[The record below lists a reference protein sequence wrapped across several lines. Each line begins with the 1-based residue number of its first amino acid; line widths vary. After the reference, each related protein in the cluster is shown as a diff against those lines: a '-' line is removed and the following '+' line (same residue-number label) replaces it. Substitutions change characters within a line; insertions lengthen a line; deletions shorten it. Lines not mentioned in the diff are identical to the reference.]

1 MPVIGRAAWSR
12 SSVDSERSI
21 SSRRVSINACLAA
34 NISRPL
40 AVIVIVLT
48 RRSVSGEAMARGLL
62 AR

>member
-1 MPVIGRAAWSR
+1 
-12 SSVDSERSI
+12 
-21 SSRRVSINACLAA
+21 LAA